1 MIQHNSFIVLQK
13 MPTMRFRSIRRV
25 KSCINNWME
34 AFTIHMDESNYMC
47 PEFHSLMT
55 EFVGEMLIYVSP
67 NIVFA
72 YMKPIIEMHSVSD
85 VVGCSYWYLR
95 HKFALMEPSELPS
108 SILKHEW
115 VAKHHMLMVAKRDRL
130 RLLLEKEHVLEIASW
145 KEMQFVQSQAR
156 QELRRIAKELE

>member
-1 MIQHNSFIVLQK
+1 
-13 MPTMRFRSIRRV
+13 MPTMRCRSIKRI
-25 KSCINNWME
+25 KSCISNWSE
-34 AFTIHMDESNYMC
+34 AFIHHMDESNYTC
-47 PEFHSLMT
+47 PEFSSLMIA
-55 EFVGEMLIYVSP
+55 FVEEMLSYVSP
-67 NIVFA
+67 NSVFA
-72 YMKPIIEMHSVSD
+72 YLKPIIEMHSISD

-95 HKFALMEPSELPS
+95 HKFALMEPDELPS

-115 VAKHHMLMVAKRDRL
+115 VIKHYTYMVTKKDRL